1 MEWLAN
7 KLTSC
12 LLRHDVID
20 EAEQELYCF
29 GFQSGLEM
37 VACHLAILA
46 VAAYLHRIPEYL
58 LFSLVFVPIR
68 SFAGGLHLPKFSQC
82 FICSCAVV
90 AVVVFL
96 SEKLELSSP
105 ISAAA
110 TAVMLFILFLLR
122 PVDHENRPVDEDE
135 QHFFSYKL
143 RRAILGIGI
152 LTAVLYLTGL
162 NHYLVLVM
170 LTLASAII
178 SMFVGKWLQ
187 YRRRGIRAQIAEDD

>member
-68 SFAGGLHLPKFSQC
+68 SYAGGLHLPKFSQC
-82 FICSCAVV
+82 FICSCSVV
-90 AVVVFL
+90 AVVIFL